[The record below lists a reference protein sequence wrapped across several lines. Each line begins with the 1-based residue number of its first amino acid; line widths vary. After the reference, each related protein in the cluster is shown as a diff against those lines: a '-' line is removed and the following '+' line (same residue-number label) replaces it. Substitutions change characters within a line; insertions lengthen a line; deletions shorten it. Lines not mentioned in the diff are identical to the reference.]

1 MPVFHLKILSREA
14 NFSFIFG
21 LSTGT
26 IWNYLDNDK
35 RKIRFGRKNTRG
47 KPA

>member
-1 MPVFHLKILSREA
+1 MHVSINVTNAGFPLANILREA

-26 IWNYLDNDK
+26 IWN
-35 RKIRFGRKNTRG
+35 
-47 KPA
+47 